1 MFKTVVTP
9 FRVIVASLGW
19 FALASQY
26 WIAMTGEVGP
36 EPVARTINFF
46 SYFTIECN
54 IAVALAM
61 TLPWLA
67 PRSSFG
73 QFFSRPSVRTA
84 IATYI
89 IFVGVT
95 FDLLLRHLRQ
105 LQGLALMIDN
115 ILHYVIPVL
124 FVIDW
129 LFFVVKGTLKPKS
142 PLPWLSFPAAYVV
155 WIFVHGALSG
165 FYPYPF
171 VNVGELGYPRVLLNT
186 AGLFILFLSL
196 GFLLVGIDRLIAR
209 ARIAS

>member
-1 MFKTVVTP
+1 MAHLMRLAIGGEADLADCSLPEGVRPVERRDCDVKTIAEGEAEKPMFKTVVTP
-9 FRVIVASLGW
+9 FRVGVAALGW
-19 FALASQY
+19 FALAFQY
-26 WIAMTGEVGP
+26 WIAMTGDVGP

-54 IAVALAM
+54 NAVALAM

-67 PRSSFG
+67 PRSTLG

-89 IFVGVT
+89 IFVGVS
-95 FDLLLRHLRQ
+95 FEVLLRHLRQ

-142 PLPWLSFPAAYVV
+142 TLAWLSFPV
-155 WIFVHGALSG
+155 
-165 FYPYPF
+165 
-171 VNVGELGYPRVLLNT
+171 
-186 AGLFILFLSL
+186 
-196 GFLLVGIDRLIAR
+196 
-209 ARIAS
+209 

>member
-1 MFKTVVTP
+1 
-9 FRVIVASLGW
+9 
-19 FALASQY
+19 
-26 WIAMTGEVGP
+26 
-36 EPVARTINFF
+36 
-46 SYFTIECN
+46 
-54 IAVALAM
+54 M

-89 IFVGVT
+89 IFVGVS
-95 FDLLLRHLRQ
+95 FEVLLRHLRQ
-105 LQGLALMIDN
+105 LQGLASMIDN

-142 PLPWLSFPAAYVV
+142 TLAWLSFPAAYVV
-155 WIFVHGALSG
+155 WIFVLRALSG

-171 VNVGELGYPRVLLNT
+171 VTPSSPLRQC
-186 AGLFILFLSL
+186 
-196 GFLLVGIDRLIAR
+196 R
-209 ARIAS
+209 